1 MNAFYWMCSVEA
13 DRELVLMVEAGNF
26 VRRIEMEEKYLIK
39 NEIDKVESTRPLR
52 QCRMKASHDIIMV
65 WPK

>member
-1 MNAFYWMCSVEA
+1 MCSVEA

-52 QCRMKASHDIIMV
+52 QCRMNVSHDIIMV